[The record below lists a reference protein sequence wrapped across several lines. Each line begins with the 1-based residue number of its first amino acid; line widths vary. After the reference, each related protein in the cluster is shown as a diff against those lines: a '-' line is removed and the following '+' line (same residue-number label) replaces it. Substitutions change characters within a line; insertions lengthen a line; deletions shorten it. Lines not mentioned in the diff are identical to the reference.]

1 MYIALIF
8 NNLKQHLSWKLSYLD
23 NEKEML
29 LGNCM
34 RFCPK
39 FTKIGPVTI
48 LFSVRIYRAVLSK
61 CEIFIKMR
69 VAESRPSFDIEKS
82 LFNKKPYFFNK
93 NHFLFYYLKLEM
105 SIFTNF

>member
-8 NNLKQHLSWKLSYLD
+8 NDLKQRLSWKLSYLD

-29 LGNCM
+29 LGNFM

-48 LFSVRIYRAVLSK
+48 LFSVRILTKLANYLSK
-61 CEIFIKMR
+61 GLCDLKQNGIQRKK
-69 VAESRPSFDIEKS
+69 SFYGKYS
-82 LFNKKPYFFNK
+82 L
-93 NHFLFYYLKLEM
+93 
-105 SIFTNF
+105 